1 MRAAMKDL
9 DPAPL
14 VRNLRE
20 DLRAIAS
27 RLDEL
32 QTPGKSDA
40 TTLNE
45 LGRQTA
51 EIKELLSAL
60 ASAAAPAGEIGNPVV

>member
-1 MRAAMKDL
+1 M
-9 DPAPL
+9 
-14 VRNLRE
+14 RNLRE

-32 QTPGKSDA
+32 QTPGKTDA
-40 TTLNE
+40 TALNE

-60 ASAAAPAGEIGNPVV
+60 ASRPLPLEKLETRLF